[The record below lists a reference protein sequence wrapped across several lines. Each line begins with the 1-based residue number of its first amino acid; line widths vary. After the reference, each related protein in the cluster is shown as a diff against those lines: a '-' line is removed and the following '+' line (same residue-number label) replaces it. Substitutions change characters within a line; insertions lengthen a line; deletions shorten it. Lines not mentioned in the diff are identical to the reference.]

1 MTRKISWIFVITIL
15 FVCQGLALH
24 AQPGGGGSPGG
35 GGPPVP
41 ITGIEWVLGAG
52 ALIGA
57 RKMYNKHKRS
67 SKDN

>member
-1 MTRKISWIFVITIL
+1 MNKTFLIL
-15 FVCQGLALH
+15 LLLIIASSFAI
-24 AQPGGGGSPGG
+24 AQPGSGPGG
-35 GGPPVP
+35 GVKPGVP

-52 ALIGA
+52 ALLGA

>member
-1 MTRKISWIFVITIL
+1 MIKRISWVFILTTL
-15 FVCQGLALH
+15 FVCKGFDIN

-35 GGPPVP
+35 DDQPVP
-41 ITGIEWVLGAG
+41 ITGIELILGAG
-52 ALIGA
+52 ALLGA